1 MIGIL
6 FSWSGIRFNSHH
18 QLWKGQWSKDSI
30 QIQIREALKYQHII
44 LLWAT
49 LSSHDQTVWILSV
62 RFAWPQYG
70 MLVDALHL
78 QYTVIVSIMRRASHK
93 SSNNLITNSVYLGMK
108 SRIKSKS
115 LMEWWQFIFSLPVTD
130 FVYFCLQAL
139 QQNNKPR
146 FTTNL
151 GTVYFFADEVPKFAP
166 KQYGKSIF
174 TWSVSQ

>member
-1 MIGIL
+1 MIEG
-6 FSWSGIRFNSHH
+6 FDTDSDARSDFKQPWSDCVNFISKIR
-18 QLWKGQWSKDSI
+18 L
-30 QIQIREALKYQHII
+30 AL
-44 LLWAT
+44 
-49 LSSHDQTVWILSV
+49 VWNV
-62 RFAWPQYG
+62 GYA
-70 MLVDALHL
+70 VHL

-93 SSNNLITNSVYLGMK
+93 SSNNLITNSVFLGMK

-130 FVYFCLQAL
+130 FVYFCLQAW

-151 GTVYFFADEVPKFAP
+151 GTVYFFANEVPKLAP